1 MQSEILS
8 KLNGLEPE
16 PTNGTDANHS
26 GRRSVVSTLPGN
38 QNAPYARLLSKF
50 RHSSFTLTQLKRVRA
65 VAIYKQ
71 AKNEQAPAFEV
82 VIIRRR
88 EASFAFG
95 KDFPATEYYPHNEDW
110 GTYGFTYRTLE
121 EALAKFRELTLAK
134 IAPTPDGSRTTSAKK
149 DRPELTR
156 NRTA

>member
-1 MQSEILS
+1 MRSEILRQ
-8 KLNGLEPE
+8 NGQEPE
-16 PTNGTDANHS
+16 PVNGTDGKPSKQGSAI
-26 GRRSVVSTLPGN
+26 STLSGN
-38 QNAPYARLLSKF
+38 QNASYARLLGEF
-50 RHSSFTLTQLKRVRA
+50 RHCGFTLTQLKRLGA

-71 AKNEQAPAFEV
+71 TKTEQVTFEV
-82 VIIRRR
+82 VIIRKR

-121 EALAKFRELTLAK
+121 EALVKFRELTLAK

>member
-1 MQSEILS
+1 M
-8 KLNGLEPE
+8 
-16 PTNGTDANHS
+16 
-26 GRRSVVSTLPGN
+26 
-38 QNAPYARLLSKF
+38 
-50 RHSSFTLTQLKRVRA
+50 LTQLKRVRA
-65 VAIYKQ
+65 VAIYQQ
-71 AKNEQAPAFEV
+71 AKNDQAPAFEV

-121 EALAKFRELTLAK
+121 EALVKFRELTLAK

>member
-1 MQSEILS
+1 MRSEILRQ
-8 KLNGLEPE
+8 NGQEPE
-16 PTNGTDANHS
+16 PANGTDANHS
-26 GRRSVVSTLPGN
+26 GQRSAITTLPGN
-38 QNAPYARLLSKF
+38 QNAPYARLLSEF

-71 AKNEQAPAFEV
+71 TKSEQATFEV

-121 EALAKFRELTLAK
+121 EALAKFTELGLAK
-134 IAPTPDGSRTTSAKK
+134 NINQEK
-149 DRPELTR
+149 DRP
-156 NRTA
+156 N